1 MASIS
6 LTTQLVALGI
16 LLVLS
21 GFFSMAETAMMASNR
36 YRLKAAAKAKSRG
49 AQLAIDLLAKTDK
62 LLGVILLFN
71 NLINAAAATLTGVIA
86 TSLFGEGEVALA
98 VGTLVITFLIL
109 VFSEITPKV
118 IGAGYANAIAPMV
131 AFVLAPLLKIFYPVI
146 WTINLLV
153 SALLHVTRLRPGNP
167 EDGQTL
173 SADELRALV
182 TESGHFIPAAHRRIL
197 INLFE
202 LEDVTVEDVMTPR
215 NQIEA
220 IDLELPLET
229 LQHQIVTSH
238 HGRVPVFE
246 GELDRMLGVLPQRRV
261 VSALATG
268 DLDRD
273 EVRSLLTKPYFVPSA
288 TPLYSQL
295 QFFQENRQRLALVV
309 NEYGEV
315 EGLVTLEDIIEEI
328 VGKFTTGQP
337 GSALSLTWTD
347 GSVIVDGSRSLRE
360 LNGKLGLNLPL
371 DGPKTLNGLLLEHLQ
386 DIPESGVS
394 VRIGKIAMEILHTED
409 RMVRSVRL
417 FKPRERKADDAG

>member
-1 MASIS
+1 MDSITLS
-6 LTTQLVALGI
+6 GQLWILAV

-21 GFFSMAETAMMASNR
+21 GFFSMAETAMMACNR
-36 YRLKAAAKAKSRG
+36 YRLKAAAQAGSRG
-49 AQLAIDLLAKTDK
+49 AQHALDLLAQTDK

-71 NLINAAAATLTGVIA
+71 NLVNAAAATLTGVIA
-86 TSLFGEGEVALA
+86 IDLFGDGELTLGL
-98 VGTLVITFLIL
+98 GTLLVTFLIL

-118 IGAGYANAIAPMV
+118 VGAGYANAIAPIV
-131 AFVLAPLLKIFYPVI
+131 AFILSPLLKVFYPVV
-146 WTINLLV
+146 WTVNLFV
-153 SALLHVTRLRPGNP
+153 SGLLAITRLRPGSS
-167 EDGQTL
+167 EEGQTL
-173 SADELRALV
+173 SADELRALM

-220 IDLELPLET
+220 IDLDQPLEVI
-229 LQHQIVTSH
+229 QHQIATSH
-238 HGRVPVFE
+238 HGRVPVFA
-246 GELDRMLGVLPQRRV
+246 GDLDRVLGVLPQRRV
-261 VSALATG
+261 VSALSTG
-268 DLDRD
+268 DLDKD
-273 EVRSLLTKPYFVPSA
+273 EIRSLLTKPYFVPSA

-315 EGLVTLEDIIEEI
+315 EGLVALEDIIEEI

-337 GSALSLTWTD
+337 GSSVSLAWAGD
-347 GSVIVDGSRSLRE
+347 SVIVDGGRSLRE
-360 LNGKLGLNLPL
+360 LNAKLGLNLPL

-394 VRIGKIAMEILHTED
+394 VRIGNVAMEILHTED
-409 RMVRSVRL
+409 RMVRSIRL
-417 FKPRERKADDAG
+417 FKPVGQTRP

>member
-1 MASIS
+1 MDSIPLS
-6 LTTQLVALGI
+6 SQLILLGM

-36 YRLKAAAKAKSRG
+36 FRLKAAAQSGSRG
-49 AQLAIDLLAKTDK
+49 AQRALDLLGQTDK

-86 TSLFGEGEVALA
+86 IDLFGEGELALGL
-98 VGTLVITFLIL
+98 GTLLITFLIL

-118 IGAGYANAIAPMV
+118 VGAGYANAIAPVV
-131 AFVLAPLLKIFYPVI
+131 AFVLAPLLKVFYPVV
-146 WTINLLV
+146 WTVNLFV
-153 SALLHVTRLRPGNP
+153 SALLRITRLRPGNTD
-167 EDGQTL
+167 EGQTL
-173 SADELRALV
+173 SAEELRALI

-220 IDLELPLET
+220 IDLEQPLDVI
-229 LQHQIVTSH
+229 QHQIATSH

-246 GELDRMLGVLPQRRV
+246 GDLDRVIGVLPQRRV
-261 VSALATG
+261 VSALSAG
-268 DLDRD
+268 ELDKD
-273 EVRSLLTKPYFVPSA
+273 EIRRLLTRPYFVPSA

-315 EGLVTLEDIIEEI
+315 EGLITLEDIIEEI
-328 VGKFTTGQP
+328 VGKFTTGVP
-337 GSALSLTWTD
+337 GSGQSLSWNSD
-347 GSVIVDGSRSLRE
+347 NSVIVDGGRSLRE
-360 LNGKLGLNLPL
+360 LNSKLGLALPL

-386 DIPESGVS
+386 DIPESGLS
-394 VRIGKIAMEILHTED
+394 VRIGTVAMEILHTED

-417 FKPRERKADDAG
+417 FKPQDPA

>member
-1 MASIS
+1 MDDIPLS
-6 LTTQLVALGI
+6 TQLGALCV

-36 YRLKAAAKAKSRG
+36 FRLKAGAQGGSRG
-49 AQLAIDLLAKTDK
+49 AKLAVELLAQTDK

-86 TSLFGEGEVALA
+86 VQLFGEGEMALG
-98 VGTLVITFLIL
+98 VGTLLITFLIL

-118 IGAGYANAIAPMV
+118 VGAGYANAIAPVV
-131 AFVLAPLLKIFYPVI
+131 AFVLAPLLKVFYPVV
-146 WTINLLV
+146 WTVNLFV
-153 SALLHVTRLRPGNP
+153 SGLLRITRLRPGNQ
-167 EDGQTL
+167 EDGQSL
-173 SADELRALV
+173 SADELRALM

-220 IDLELPLET
+220 IDLEQPLET
-229 LQHQIVTSH
+229 IQHQIATSH

-246 GELDRMLGVLPQRRV
+246 GDLDRVLGVLPQRRV
-261 VSALATG
+261 VSALSAG
-268 DLDRD
+268 ELDQD
-273 EVRSLLTKPYFVPSA
+273 EIRSLLTKPYFVPSA
-288 TPLYSQL
+288 TPLYSQI

-328 VGKFTTGQP
+328 VGKFTTGLP
-337 GSALSLTWTD
+337 GSAQTLGWSED
-347 GSVIVDGSRSLRE
+347 GTVIVEGGRSLRE

-371 DGPKTLNGLLLEHLQ
+371 DGPKTLNGLVLEHLQ
-386 DIPESGVS
+386 DIPESGLS
-394 VRIGKIAMEILHTED
+394 VRIGNVAMEILHTED

-417 FKPRERKADDAG
+417 FRPADAI

>member
-1 MASIS
+1 MDSIPLS
-6 LTTQLVALGI
+6 SQFVALAV

-36 YRLKAAAKAKSRG
+36 YRLKAAAQGGSRG
-49 AQLAIDLLAKTDK
+49 AQHALDLLAQTDK

-71 NLINAAAATLTGVIA
+71 NLVNAAAATLTGVIVIG
-86 TSLFGEGEVALA
+86 LFGEGELTLA
-98 VGTLVITFLIL
+98 FGTLLITFLIL

-118 IGAGYANAIAPMV
+118 VGAGYANSIAPVV
-131 AFVLAPLLKIFYPVI
+131 AFVLKPLLKVFYPVI
-146 WTINLLV
+146 WSVNLLV
-153 SALLHVTRLRPGNP
+153 SGILRITRLNPGDQ
-167 EDGQTL
+167 EEGHAL
-173 SADELRALV
+173 SADELRALM

-220 IDLELPLET
+220 IDLEQPLPDI
-229 LQHQIVTSH
+229 QHQIATSH
-238 HGRVPVFE
+238 HGRVPVYV
-246 GELDRMLGVLPQRRV
+246 GELDRVLGVLPQRRV
-261 VSALATG
+261 VSALSAG
-268 DLDRD
+268 ELDKD
-273 EVRSLLTKPYFVPSA
+273 EIRALLTKPYFVPSA

-337 GSALSLTWTD
+337 GSALSLAWAD

-371 DGPKTLNGLLLEHLQ
+371 QGPKTLNGLLLDHLQ
-386 DIPESGVS
+386 DIPESGLS
-394 VRIGKIAMEILHTED
+394 VRIDNVTMEILHTED

-417 FKPRERKADDAG
+417 FKPVDESKR

>member
-1 MASIS
+1 MDSIPLS
-6 LTTQLVALGI
+6 TQLIVLGV

-36 YRLKAAAKAKSRG
+36 FRLKAAAQNGSRG
-49 AQLAIDLLAKTDK
+49 AQRALDLLGQTDK

-71 NLINAAAATLTGVIA
+71 NLVNAAAATLTGVIA
-86 TSLFGEGEVALA
+86 IDLFGEGELALGL
-98 VGTLVITFLIL
+98 GTLLITFMIL

-118 IGAGYANAIAPMV
+118 VGAGYANAIAPVV
-131 AFVLAPLLKIFYPVI
+131 AFVLTPLLKVFYPVV
-146 WTINLLV
+146 WTVNLFV
-153 SALLHVTRLRPGNP
+153 SALLRITRLQPGNT
-167 EDGQTL
+167 EEGQTL
-173 SADELRALV
+173 SAEELRALM

-220 IDLELPLET
+220 IDLEQPLDVI
-229 LQHQIVTSH
+229 QHQIATSH

-246 GELDRMLGVLPQRRV
+246 GDLDRVLGVLPQRRV
-261 VSALATG
+261 VSALSAG
-268 DLDRD
+268 ELDQD
-273 EVRSLLTKPYFVPSA
+273 EIRGLLTRPYFVPSA

-328 VGKFTTGQP
+328 VGKFTTGVP
-337 GSALSLTWTD
+337 GSGQSLSWNGD
-347 GSVIVDGSRSLRE
+347 NSVIVDGGRSLRE
-360 LNGKLGLNLPL
+360 LNGKLGLALPL

-386 DIPESGVS
+386 DIPESGLS
-394 VRIGKIAMEILHTED
+394 VRIGTVAMEILHTED

-417 FKPRERKADDAG
+417 FKPQDAA

>member
-1 MASIS
+1 MDEIS
-6 LTTQLVALGI
+6 LSTQLIVLGV

-21 GFFSMAETAMMASNR
+21 GFFSMAETSMMAANR
-36 YRLKAAAKAKSRG
+36 FRLKAAAQAGSRG
-49 AQLAIDLLAKTDK
+49 AQRALDLLAQTDK

-71 NLINAAAATLTGVIA
+71 NLINAAAATMTGVIA
-86 TSLFGEGEVALA
+86 IDLFGDGELALGM
-98 VGTLVITFLIL
+98 GTLLITFMIL

-118 IGAGYANAIAPMV
+118 VGAGYANAIAPIV
-131 AFVLAPLLKIFYPVI
+131 AFILVPLLKVFYPVV
-146 WTINLLV
+146 WTVNLFV
-153 SALLHVTRLRPGNP
+153 SALLKITRLQPGGAD
-167 EDGQTL
+167 EGQTL
-173 SADELRALV
+173 SADELRALM

-215 NQIEA
+215 SQIEA
-220 IDLELPLET
+220 IDLEQPLDVI
-229 LQHQIVTSH
+229 QHQIATSH

-246 GELDRMLGVLPQRRV
+246 GDLDRVLGVLPQRRV
-261 VSALATG
+261 VSALSAG
-268 DLDRD
+268 ELDQD
-273 EVRSLLTKPYFVPSA
+273 EIRGLLTKPYFVPAA

-315 EGLVTLEDIIEEI
+315 DGLVTLEDIIEEI

-337 GSALSLTWTD
+337 GSTQSLGWNED
-347 GSVIVDGSRSLRE
+347 GSVIVDGGRSLRE

-386 DIPESGVS
+386 DIPESGLS
-394 VRIGKIAMEILHTED
+394 VRIGTVAMEILHTED

-417 FKPRERKADDAG
+417 FRPQDGQ

>member
-1 MASIS
+1 
-6 LTTQLVALGI
+6 
-16 LLVLS
+16 
-21 GFFSMAETAMMASNR
+21 
-36 YRLKAAAKAKSRG
+36 
-49 AQLAIDLLAKTDK
+49 
-62 LLGVILLFN
+62 
-71 NLINAAAATLTGVIA
+71 
-86 TSLFGEGEVALA
+86 
-98 VGTLVITFLIL
+98 
-109 VFSEITPKV
+109 
-118 IGAGYANAIAPMV
+118 
-131 AFVLAPLLKIFYPVI
+131 
-146 WTINLLV
+146 
-153 SALLHVTRLRPGNP
+153 
-167 EDGQTL
+167 
-173 SADELRALV
+173 
-182 TESGHFIPAAHRRIL
+182 
-197 INLFE
+197 
-202 LEDVTVEDVMTPR
+202 VTVEDVMTPR